1 MKDSHSIAK
10 GLVSVLLDET
20 ARIDERDDAAMDL
33 DDYDYDY
40 VIDALVKVGQDPN
53 LDELVVNKCGE
64 SLGIIW
70 TRTNQFN
77 LDQYDSLQ
85 RRAKFGVYC
94 VIESRK
100 PEWLKEYNLTWP
112 PQKK

>member
-1 MKDSHSIAK
+1 MKDSHAIAK
-10 GLVSVLLDET
+10 GLVNVLLDET

-40 VIDALVKVGQDPN
+40 VIDALIKVGQDPN

-64 SLGIIW
+64 SLGKIW
-70 TRTNQFN
+70 VRINQFN
-77 LDQYDSLQ
+77 LDQYNSLLLD
-85 RRAKFGVYC
+85 AKAGVHT
-94 VIESRK
+94 VVESRK